1 MLLICGK
8 KRWMKLEQDISLIKS
23 EMTLIKDVCVKES
36 HVLDHTKENLDNWNS
51 ENLVRF
57 EKNKIEIDEKFAEI
71 IQNINKSN
79 SIMEKTVEKNAKIV
93 SDRISES
100 RQISIMELKKLEQQ
114 INDLDLTTK
123 IALLQNVIQNIDIV
137 SNNGDR

>member
-1 MLLICGK
+1 
-8 KRWMKLEQDISLIKS
+8 MKLEQDISLIKS